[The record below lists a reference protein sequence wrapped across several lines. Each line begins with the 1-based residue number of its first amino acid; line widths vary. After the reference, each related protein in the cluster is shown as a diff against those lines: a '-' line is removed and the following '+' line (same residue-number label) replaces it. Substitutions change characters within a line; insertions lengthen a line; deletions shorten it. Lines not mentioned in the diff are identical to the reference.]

1 MAIMPAGV
9 LTGVFGNS
17 WSLQECALYKSALVL
32 HIHSSG
38 QESCELFSQSASG
51 IANKLKISLKK
62 SKWTGRSARA
72 GLMSCIPSK
81 KIIVHKTYQVGPKNV
96 CDIEKDFLLLLI
108 MIILSWLWT
117 DGWTDGQRDA
127 HFGLWAWQNDNC
139 TSTLLGTLWLI
150 QTFKRKIN
158 SLATWW
164 QNNKPYSILT
174 LTSLHI

>member
-51 IANKLKISLKK
+51 IANELKISLKK

-81 KIIVHKTYQVGPKNV
+81 TIIVHETYQVGPKNV

-108 MIILSWLWT
+108 MIILLWLWWLWT
-117 DGWTDGQRDA
+117 DGRTDGQMLTSVCGQDKMTS
-127 HFGLWAWQNDNC
+127 

-164 QNNKPYSILT
+164 QND
-174 LTSLHI
+174 